1 MAWGSG
7 EGGGHE
13 GHWSNQG
20 WRVMAGFQC
29 RAAGWHSDEDNDVL
43 VSHQITEQTCSE
55 QSGSGQPPPSPPPH
69 ACTRWSTDC
78 PKGPGFS
85 VPIPSPPAQ
94 RSEDRTGWTR
104 ISKRSGGMDG
114 WMDGARCQGGVLASI
129 RRSSGRLSIRL
140 RLSFHILQSHVRE
153 QNPRLHGSTCWL
165 SPRLLQQGTEKLLAG
180 LEPTQ
185 EHTSDSSPVHH
196 STHTQKG
203 QSGM

>member
-55 QSGSGQPPPSPPPH
+55 QSGSGQPPPSPLLSAPPPH
-69 ACTRWSTDC
+69 ACTHWSTDC

-85 VPIPSPPAQ
+85 VPIPNPLAQ
-94 RSEDRTGWTR
+94 RREDRTGRTR
-104 ISKRSGGMDG
+104 ISKRSGGMD
-114 WMDGARCQGGVLASI
+114 ARCRG
-129 RRSSGRLSIRL
+129 
-140 RLSFHILQSHVRE
+140 E
-153 QNPRLHGSTCWL
+153 
-165 SPRLLQQGTEKLLAG
+165 RLLQLGGAADAC
-180 LEPTQ
+180 PSVSVC
-185 EHTSDSSPVHH
+185 HFTSFKVTAARHIRE
-196 STHTQKG
+196 
-203 QSGM
+203 